1 MDFLSLFE
9 NDFLG
14 IIPESFI
21 AFAAC
26 LLLVYGVNV
35 PTHPSNALVV
45 NVGWLSI
52 LTLSTTI
59 LLLVTGPIHEMVF
72 FFNCLRIDSFSVF
85 LQVIILLSV
94 ISVIL
99 LSLDYL
105 VREGIHSFE
114 YMVLILLSSCSMI
127 LMVSSYDLIGIYLTI
142 EFQSLAF
149 YVIAASK
156 QDSEFSTEAGL
167 KYFVLGAFASGILLF
182 GCTLI
187 YGFTGLTNLEDL
199 SQLLTGIGSLP
210 VISSSGLLVGILFL
224 CVGFLFKLTAA
235 PFHMW
240 APDVYQGAPTSV
252 TAFFAICP
260 KLAILGLFA
269 KILLFTFYDLLN
281 SWQSILLLC
290 SLASMCVG
298 AFGALGQTD
307 IKRLLAYSSIGHIG
321 YLLIGVA
328 CGTIDGLQSML
339 VYMVIYMT
347 MSLTT
352 FGVVLSIRTKNGQA
366 IKTIQDLAGLGASNP
381 ALAITLSLTMFSM
394 AGIPPLAGFMS
405 KFYLFFAALSASL
418 YPLAVVGVLTSV
430 VSSFYY
436 IRFIKIMYFDKSE
449 QDLQFES
456 LDASKAWVISIT
468 FAVTVFLAAYPAPI
482 FLITEKLALGF
493 CI

>member
-14 IIPESFI
+14 IIPGGFI
-21 AFAAC
+21 VFAAC

-35 PTHPSNALVV
+35 PKHPSNTLIV
-45 NVGWLSI
+45 NVGWLAI
-52 LTLSTTI
+52 LTLSITI
-59 LLLVTGPIHEMVF
+59 LLLITGPIHEMVF
-72 FFNCLRIDSFSVF
+72 FFNCLRIDSFSFF
-85 LQVIILLSV
+85 LQVLILLSV

-99 LSLDYL
+99 ISLDYL

-114 YMVLILLSSCSMI
+114 YIVLILLSTCSML
-127 LMVSSYDLIGIYLTI
+127 LMVASYDLIGIYLTI

-199 SQLLTGIGSLP
+199 AKILTGIASFP
-210 VISSSGLLVGILFL
+210 IVSSSGLLVGILFL

-252 TAFFAICP
+252 TAFFAISP
-260 KLAILGLFA
+260 KLAIFGLFV
-269 KILLFTFYDLLN
+269 KILLFSFYDLIN
-281 SWQSILLLC
+281 SWQSIILLC
-290 SLASMCVG
+290 SLASMFVG
-298 AFGALGQTD
+298 AFGALGQND

-321 YLLIGVA
+321 YLLIGLA

-352 FGVVLSIRTKNGQA
+352 FAAVLSIRTKDGKFVQN
-366 IKTIQDLAGLGASNP
+366 IQDISGLANSNP

-405 KFYLFFAALSASL
+405 KFYLFFAALSSSL
-418 YPLAVVGVLTSV
+418 YPLAIVGVLSSV

-436 IRFIKIMYFDKSE
+436 IRFIKIMYFDKT
-449 QDLQFES
+449 QQALQFES
-456 LDASKAWVISIT
+456 LDISKAWVIAIT
-468 FAVTVFLAAYPAPI
+468 FAITIFLAAYPAPI
-482 FLITEKLALGF
+482 FLMTEKLALGF